1 MNAYNSIVANASR
14 IQKNPA
20 VNPVN
25 GTNQRINPN
34 QVTENQIS
42 FNDVFQDKLNEA
54 MQLQFSKHAALR
66 LNGRDINLSQEQLQR
81 VAGGVQEAKAK
92 GIKDSLVLVDNVAL
106 LVNVPSST
114 VVTAINQSNQN
125 IFTNI
130 DGTVIV

>member
-14 IQKNPA
+14 INKNPA
-20 VNPVN
+20 LNPVN
-25 GTNQRINPN
+25 SNNQKINAASEG
-34 QVTENQIS
+34 QVS
-42 FNDVFQDKLNEA
+42 FNNVFKDKLNEA
-54 MQLQFSKHAALR
+54 MHLQFSKHAALR

-81 VAGGVQEAKAK
+81 VAGGVQEARQK
-92 GIKDSLVLVDNVAL
+92 GIKDSLVLVDDVAL

>member
-1 MNAYNSIVANASR
+1 MNAYNSIVANASK

-20 VNPVN
+20 LNPIN
-25 GTNQRINPN
+25 GNNQRINPASEN
-34 QVTENQIS
+34 QVS
-42 FNDVFQDKLNEA
+42 FNEVFQGKLNEA
-54 MQLQFSKHAALR
+54 RELQFSKHAALR

-81 VAGGVQEAKAK
+81 VAGGVQEARQK

>member
-1 MNAYNSIVANASR
+1 MNAYNSIVANASK

-20 VNPVN
+20 LNPIN
-25 GTNQRINPN
+25 GNNQRINPASEN
-34 QVTENQIS
+34 QVS
-42 FNDVFQDKLNEA
+42 FNDVFQGKLNEA
-54 MQLQFSKHAALR
+54 RELQFSKHAALR

-81 VAGGVQEAKAK
+81 VAGGVQEARQK